1 MLVEIVLYEPDGNVR
16 RAKLDPGVPFTV
28 GRSAGQ
34 SIYVSDPRV
43 SRKHLV
49 LEPIGGA
56 WFARDPGS
64 ANGTFLNGVRVAAA
78 VSVRPGDVLELG
90 DSRAHVIEE
99 DATRKTHQTRSE
111 DITSWD
117 LGALSDALAQSEP
130 SLAARRR
137 KVLQQVEDA
146 PYDTTRPQRLAAVLV
161 EAFSAERLAV
171 FVRSAD
177 RLRPLISMPTDDD
190 ATTLSSIAARA
201 DQERRAVGRRR
212 PRPTSLDSEGGGDT
226 RVLRVLD
233 AFTLAV
239 PAGPCVIALDGQ
251 RPAPVQER
259 DEAALLLALGIVMVG
274 SFIQAAVNIAH
285 RSLASRD
292 PESTIHSAP
301 ALRLDDMK
309 TADA

>member
-1 MLVEIVLYEPDGNVR
+1 MPVEIVLYEPDGNVR

-90 DSRAHVIEE
+90 DSRAHVIE
-99 DATRKTHQTRSE
+99 DDGSRRPPQTRSE
-111 DITSWD
+111 DISGWD

-130 SLAARRR
+130 GLAARRR

-146 PYDTTRPQRLAAVLV
+146 PYDASRPQRLAAILV

-171 FVRSAD
+171 FIRSAD

-190 ATTLSSIAARA
+190 ATTLSSIASRA

-212 PRPTSLDSEGGGDT
+212 PRPTRLETEGGDT
-226 RVLRVLD
+226 SVIRLRD

-239 PAGPCVIALDGQ
+239 PAGPCVIALDGE
-251 RPAPVQER
+251 RPSPVHER

-274 SFIQAAVNIAH
+274 SFIQAAVNMPH
-285 RSLASRD
+285 RSLAGRD

-301 ALRLDDMK
+301 ALRLDDVK
-309 TADA
+309 TAEA